1 MNYSHDDGH
10 AMNMWQRLYFS
21 TESAGAR
28 PAGRADAWRR
38 LLAQLRLL
46 KRSDK
51 ISEQL
56 YTRLVQQFAGH
67 YCQVI
72 DNQEPEKGLNN
83 FAETVL
89 TLVSGHRNESQDWTS
104 SLSLHSLQKL
114 PIYNSLMGRALA
126 PKREHFEEE
135 ILQGDV
141 PPYGSCAP
149 LRNQSPP
156 EDQCPPIRE
165 TYGKTENSSIA
176 DMTQHSA
183 ILPNSSSKPKMNE
196 VITSSQIQILDS
208 SSSSISLTNGP
219 GHSPF
224 DSKFN
229 GKDISGKFSM
239 TRENINELPSS
250 SGHSGIKRKATSPCP
265 GGDRISSIHGHQN
278 PGKRV
283 HPHGTLNNRGPTCPA
298 TENNSSSAVQSRNF
312 QFFQGYGDTRLS
324 GKTLDTQSC
333 SDDAEQESKASS
345 DFITAKQKYVIDS
358 KKKNFQHEG
367 DSGFLRQQG
376 AINNANYGNT
386 RRTLGTRRGPSRQ
399 FIPPVL
405 NRGDDVDGLQ
415 RGAVCSATNPN
426 YSGKNQNVSN
436 DPEVDERLKNI
447 EPRMVELITNEIMD
461 HGPPLSW
468 DDIAGLEFAKNVI
481 KEIVVWPMLRP
492 DIFKGLRGPPKGILL
507 FGPPGT
513 GKTLIGKCI
522 ASQSK
527 ATFFS
532 ISASSL
538 TSKWVGEGEKMVR
551 ALFAVARCH
560 LPAVIFIDE
569 IDSLLSQ
576 RTDGEHDA
584 SRRIKTEFLVQLDGA
599 TTNSDERLLV
609 VGATNRPQEIDEAAR
624 RRLVKRL
631 YIPLPEAGAREQI
644 MSSLLSQQKC
654 SLSQQEISNI
664 VQQTHGYS
672 GSDMAN
678 LCREA
683 ALGPIRSITDI
694 QCIDADQVRP
704 ILFEDF
710 DEALHQVRASVSEK
724 DLDLYV
730 QWNKLYGSGTK

>member
-1 MNYSHDDGH
+1 MNYSYDDSR
-10 AMNMWQRLYFS
+10 ALNLWQRIHFNTDSSNDASY
-21 TESAGAR
+21 
-28 PAGRADAWRR
+28 RADAWRR
-38 LLAQLRLL
+38 LLVQLQTFR
-46 KRSDK
+46 RSK
-51 ISEQL
+51 KVSYQL
-56 YTRLVQQFAGH
+56 YTRMLEKFAGN
-67 YCQVI
+67 YSQIV
-72 DNQEPEKGLNN
+72 DNQNPDKGLNN
-83 FAETVL
+83 FAEAVL
-89 TLVSGHRNESQDWTS
+89 TLASSHRNESQDWTS
-104 SLSLHSLQKL
+104 SLSLDSLKKL
-114 PIYNSLMGRALA
+114 PIYKSLMDT
-126 PKREHFEEE
+126 KRELLDEEPVE
-135 ILQGDV
+135 ASGAT
-141 PPYGSCAP
+141 C
-149 LRNQSPP
+149 
-156 EDQCPPIRE
+156 
-165 TYGKTENSSIA
+165 TY
-176 DMTQHSA
+176 
-183 ILPNSSSKPKMNE
+183 SSSHDDQLHKINLNRPSASAPSLSKSLQANRVKTSAQDFSSEVFSSKNTGMESQRVMSICEDSGRKEKRTEDSNHKPHG
-196 VITSSQIQILDS
+196 
-208 SSSSISLTNGP
+208 LT
-219 GHSPF
+219 GHC
-224 DSKFN
+224 
-229 GKDISGKFSM
+229 GM
-239 TRENINELPSS
+239 
-250 SGHSGIKRKATSPCP
+250 KRKATAP
-265 GGDRISSIHGHQN
+265 GGDGIYQVHGAQNSTQRLYPDGASSM
-278 PGKRV
+278 KDSA
-283 HPHGTLNNRGPTCPA
+283 TSSTNNSHPA
-298 TENNSSSAVQSRNF
+298 THASNFNFYQGSDKKYSRNASDN
-312 QFFQGYGDTRLS
+312 QHN
-324 GKTLDTQSC
+324 
-333 SDDAEQESKASS
+333 SDDSEQESKASS
-345 DFITAKQKYVIDS
+345 YFITAKQKLVLDS
-358 KKKNFQHEG
+358 KKNSHQDG
-367 DSGFLRQQG
+367 SSRQG
-376 AINNANYGNT
+376 SISNSMYGST
-386 RRTLGTRRGPSRQ
+386 RKTLGTRRGPSRQ

-405 NRGDDVDGLQ
+405 NRDDDDELQ
-415 RGAVCSATNPN
+415 SGTAMAGYSNHISKN
-426 YSGKNQNVSN
+426 QSGKVAGA

-447 EPRMVELITNEIMD
+447 EPKMIELITNEIMD

-599 TTNSDERLLV
+599 TTTSDERILV

-631 YIPLPEAGAREQI
+631 YIPLPDAGAREQI
-644 MSSLLSQQKC
+644 MYSLLSQQKC
-654 SLSQQEISNI
+654 SLSQEDVNTI
-664 VQQTHGYS
+664 VQHTHGYS

-704 ILFEDF
+704 ILFKDF

-724 DLDLYV
+724 DLDLYI

>member
-1 MNYSHDDGH
+1 MKDSATSSTNNSH
-10 AMNMWQRLYFS
+10 
-21 TESAGAR
+21 
-28 PAGRADAWRR
+28 PATHTSNFNFYQG
-38 LLAQLRLL
+38 
-46 KRSDK
+46 SDK
-51 ISEQL
+51 KYS
-56 YTRLVQQFAGH
+56 RNAS
-67 YCQVI
+67 
-72 DNQEPEKGLNN
+72 DNQHN
-83 FAETVL
+83 
-89 TLVSGHRNESQDWTS
+89 
-104 SLSLHSLQKL
+104 
-114 PIYNSLMGRALA
+114 
-126 PKREHFEEE
+126 
-135 ILQGDV
+135 
-141 PPYGSCAP
+141 
-149 LRNQSPP
+149 
-156 EDQCPPIRE
+156 
-165 TYGKTENSSIA
+165 
-176 DMTQHSA
+176 
-183 ILPNSSSKPKMNE
+183 
-196 VITSSQIQILDS
+196 
-208 SSSSISLTNGP
+208 
-219 GHSPF
+219 
-224 DSKFN
+224 
-229 GKDISGKFSM
+229 
-239 TRENINELPSS
+239 
-250 SGHSGIKRKATSPCP
+250 
-265 GGDRISSIHGHQN
+265 
-278 PGKRV
+278 
-283 HPHGTLNNRGPTCPA
+283 
-298 TENNSSSAVQSRNF
+298 
-312 QFFQGYGDTRLS
+312 
-324 GKTLDTQSC
+324 
-333 SDDAEQESKASS
+333 SDDSEQESKASS
-345 DFITAKQKYVIDS
+345 YFITAKQKLVLDS
-358 KKKNFQHEG
+358 KKNSHHDG
-367 DSGFLRQQG
+367 SSRQG
-376 AINNANYGNT
+376 SISNSMYGST
-386 RRTLGTRRGPSRQ
+386 RKTLGTRRGPSRQ

-405 NRGDDVDGLQ
+405 NRDDDDELQ
-415 RGAVCSATNPN
+415 RGAAMAGYSNH
-426 YSGKNQNVSN
+426 SGKNQSGKVVSD

-447 EPRMVELITNEIMD
+447 EPKMIELITNEIMD

-599 TTNSDERLLV
+599 TTTSDERILV

-631 YIPLPEAGAREQI
+631 YIPLPDAGAREQI
-644 MSSLLSQQKC
+644 MYSLLSQQKC
-654 SLSQQEISNI
+654 SLSQEDVNTI
-664 VQQTHGYS
+664 VQHTHGYS

-704 ILFEDF
+704 ILFKDF

-724 DLDLYV
+724 DLDLYI